1 VESEKNFKNLFYYY
15 LLFHTCFL
23 FSFFLTLLHTDHQL
37 FPRFWLV
44 IDSFQKLLGV
54 YKTACFVGSL
64 FVNTLLFLTLTLF
77 IYLPLHPSIFEIS
90 KIILLGPYFPY
101 FIYFILFLFYFILLY
116 FLFYFVI
123 SLLLLSLTFIY
134 LSASP
139 SIFKFIIMFL
149 IIIDFCWAMHSGIQT
164 TLLIFATLP
173 LFNVLQVY
181 PSIVISF
188 QPHSLSYI
196 RYPISYPISY
206 IRYPISYTISYI
218 RYPISCPCLWMDF
231 GVDQSLAE
239 RVIRTLLTIFFSYL
253 TLRLPVAQRSG
264 QRTQ

>member
-1 VESEKNFKNLFYYY
+1 MYCWVLSLFCFILFYFTLFYFFIFVISLH
-15 LLFHTCFL
+15 LL
-23 FSFFLTLLHTDHQL
+23 S
-37 FPRFWLV
+37 
-44 IDSFQKLLGV
+44 
-54 YKTACFVGSL
+54 
-64 FVNTLLFLTLTLF
+64 LTLF
-77 IYLPLHPSIFEIS
+77 IYLPLHQS
-90 KIILLGPYFPY
+90 
-101 FIYFILFLFYFILLY
+101 
-116 FLFYFVI
+116 
-123 SLLLLSLTFIY
+123 
-134 LSASP
+134 
-139 SIFKFIIMFL
+139 FKFIVMFL
-149 IIIDFCWAMHSGIQT
+149 IFIDFCWAMHSGIQT

-173 LFNVLQVY
+173 LINVLQVY
-181 PSIVISF
+181 PSIVISL

-253 TLRLPVAQRSG
+253 TLRLPVAQHSG